1 MKATLISCLLLF
13 STYLLAQPPA
23 MLAVNNNLFA
33 DETEITI
40 GDWYVFMY
48 SVVNEDVDY
57 GNNDFAGSDFPSI
70 SMMPD
75 TSEMNPYFLFVFRNA
90 SRGINT
96 AYEGPNYKKK
106 EIYSYRS
113 KSGAWFVVPKEI
125 PIHEDIWGFPVTGIN
140 FEQANAYVMWR
151 NAKLQS
157 DKKEKGKWLV
167 RLPSVTEWE
176 SMARSAYELSVSKA
190 KDQALKNDLKQVY
203 EGNGRNSK
211 GCLLMNIINDN
222 PCENDKKYMTKARG
236 GIFPAYSFF
245 PNQYGLYCM
254 QGNVSEMTSE
264 QGVAIGGNY
273 QLTAADARFNSKQ
286 EYKKPEVWLGFRCV
300 AEMKKIRIN

>member
-1 MKATLISCLLLF
+1 MKTLLILTLFLF
-13 STYLLAQPPA
+13 SFSLVGQPPA

-48 SVVNEDVDY
+48 SVANEDIDY
-57 GNNDFAGSDFPSI
+57 SNNDFSGSNFPSI

-75 TSEMNPYFLFVFRNA
+75 TSLLNPYFLFVFRNA
-90 SRGINT
+90 SRGINNE
-96 AYEGPNYKKK
+96 YEGPDYKRKD
-106 EIYSYRS
+106 IYSYRS
-113 KSGAWFVVPKEI
+113 KSGAAFVVPKEI
-125 PIHEDIWGFPVTGIN
+125 SIPEDVWGFPIAGIS
-140 FEQANAYVMWR
+140 FDQAKAYVMWR

-167 RLPSVTEWE
+167 RLPSAAEWE
-176 SMARSAYELSVSKA
+176 NIARSAYEMAVSKV
-190 KDQALKNDLKQVY
+190 KEPSLKADLKQVY
-203 EGNGRNSK
+203 EGNGRNLK
-211 GCLLMNIINDN
+211 GCLLMNIVNDN
-222 PCENDKKYMTKARG
+222 PCENDKKYMVKAKG
-236 GIFPAYSFF
+236 GIFPADSFF

-264 QGVAIGGNY
+264 QGVAIGGNF
-273 QLTAADARFNSKQ
+273 QLTAAEARFNSKQ

-300 AEMKKIRIN
+300 AEKKKP